1 MGKIFTNKNEKCKA
15 QLIIVYS
22 KVAQWPHV

>member
-1 MGKIFTNKNEKCKA
+1 MGKIFTNKNEKYKA